1 MNSIAKA
8 LLSRPEISALVML
21 IVVVVGF
28 SLYAPTF
35 MTFTN
40 MRGVFFALP
49 ELGIVVLG
57 VGILMIAGEFDL
69 SVGSVFALC
78 PLVMVLAAGRWGFD
92 PVLAIAIGFAVT
104 LLVGFLNGWITLQF
118 SIPSFVTTLG
128 MMFMARSAAVVLSG
142 GFPPPFPPDFPTAL
156 FVEDLGLFRASMLWF
171 AGFAVVLGVMLHY
184 SNLGNWIYATGGQ
197 PQAAADMG
205 INTRRVKMF
214 CFMLCS
220 FLAGFAGMV
229 TTLRL
234 RSALPS
240 LGEGV
245 ELQAI
250 AAAVIGGTSL
260 MGGIGSMIGFIVG
273 ATLIRVI
280 DNGLIMAR
288 IDANWFRFAIGALTI
303 LAVILNMW
311 VRRRARAMH

>member
-1 MNSIAKA
+1 MHSITKA

-21 IVVVVGF
+21 ILVIIGF
-28 SLYAPTF
+28 SLYAPQF
-35 MTFTN
+35 MTYANIRVT
-40 MRGVFFALP
+40 FFAFP

-69 SVGSVFALC
+69 SVGSVFALS
-78 PLVMVLAAGRWGFD
+78 PLVMVIAVGRWGFD
-92 PVLAIAIGFAVT
+92 PIVAIAIGFAVA
-104 LLVGFLNGWITLQF
+104 LFVGYLNGWITLQF

-128 MMFMARSAAVVLSG
+128 MLFMARSAAVVLSG
-142 GFPPPFPPDFPTAL
+142 GFPPPFPDDFPTAI
-156 FVEDLGLFRASMLWF
+156 FVADLGLFRASMIWF
-171 AGFAVVLGVMLHY
+171 VGFAVILGVMLHF

-205 INTRRVKMF
+205 VNTRRVKIF

-220 FLAGFAGMV
+220 FLAAFAGMI
-229 TTLRL
+229 TTFRL
-234 RSALPS
+234 RSALPA
-240 LGEGV
+240 LGEGL

-250 AAAVIGGTSL
+250 AAAVIGGTAL
-260 MGGIGSMIGFIVG
+260 TGGIGSVIGFIVG
-273 ATLIRVI
+273 TGLIRVI
-280 DNGLIMAR
+280 DNGLVMAR

-303 LAVILNMW
+303 FAVILNMW

>member
-1 MNSIAKA
+1 MHSITKA

-21 IVVVVGF
+21 IVVILGF
-28 SLYAPTF
+28 SLYAPQFSSYGNT
-35 MTFTN
+35 
-40 MRGVFFALP
+40 RVILFAFP

-69 SVGSVFALC
+69 SVGSVFALS
-78 PLVMVLAAGRWGFD
+78 PLVMVIAVGRWGFD
-92 PVLAIAIGFAVT
+92 PYIAIALGFAVA
-104 LLVGFLNGWITLQF
+104 LFVGYLNGWITLQF

-128 MMFMARSAAVVLSG
+128 MLFMVRSLAVVLSG
-142 GFPPPFPPDFPTAL
+142 GFPPPFPADFPIAI
-156 FVEDLGLFRASMLWF
+156 FVADLGLFRASMLWF
-171 AGFAVVLGVMLHY
+171 VGFAVVLGVMLHF

-205 INTRRVKMF
+205 INTRRVKLF

-229 TTLRL
+229 TTFRL
-234 RSALPS
+234 KSALPA

-273 ATLIRVI
+273 TGLIRVI
-280 DNGLIMAR
+280 DNGLVMAR
-288 IDANWFRFAIGALTI
+288 IDANWFKFAIGALTI
-303 LAVILNMW
+303 LAVILNTW

>member
-1 MNSIAKA
+1 MHSITKA

-21 IVVVVGF
+21 ILVIIGF
-28 SLYAPTF
+28 SLYAPQF
-35 MTFTN
+35 MTYAN
-40 MRGVFFALP
+40 MRVTFFAFP

-69 SVGSVFALC
+69 SVGSVFALS
-78 PLVMVLAAGRWGFD
+78 PLVMVIAVGRWGFD
-92 PVLAIAIGFAVT
+92 PYVAIAIGFAVA
-104 LLVGFLNGWITLQF
+104 LLVGYLNGWITLQF

-128 MMFMARSAAVVLSG
+128 MLFMARSAAVVLSG
-142 GFPPPFPPDFPTAL
+142 GFPPPFPADFPTAV
-156 FVEDLGLFRASMLWF
+156 FVADLGLFRASMLWF
-171 AGFAVVLGVMLHY
+171 VGFAVILGVMLHF

-197 PQAAADMG
+197 PQAASDMG

-229 TTLRL
+229 TTFRL
-234 RSALPS
+234 RSALPA
-240 LGEGV
+240 LGEGL

-250 AAAVIGGTSL
+250 AAAVIGGTAL
-260 MGGIGSMIGFIVG
+260 TGGIGSLIGFIVG
-273 ATLIRVI
+273 TGLIRVI
-280 DNGLIMAR
+280 DNGLVMAR